1 MFSTLEERYMQK
13 SYREEAFKVREILE
27 EHHSWFSKSLPMIAS
42 ENITSLLVR
51 EVCASDFSHRYAE
64 GKPRKRFYQGC
75 RYIDEVEILTEE
87 LAKKLFE
94 AEYANVQ
101 PISGTVANLACFYSL
116 AKPGDLLMSLAVPHG
131 GHISHA
137 EISAAGVRGLRV
149 TTFPFDQ
156 EEMNIDVDKAAEKI
170 REKEPKIVLFGASI
184 FLFPHPVKELHDV
197 CREVGATIMYDAA
210 HVLGLIAGKQFQQPL
225 KEGVDVVSASRHKT
239 FPGPQGGLILAKQEY
254 GKKLSQ
260 AVFPGLVSNHH
271 LHHMAGFAVALAEM
285 LEFGE
290 AYAKQIV
297 KNSKALAQALNE
309 LGFDVLC
316 EHKGFTE
323 SHQVLVDV
331 SKQGGGAKVAENL
344 EKANIIINK
353 NLLPWDDITQSKNPS
368 GIRLG
373 TQELT
378 RLGMKEGEMEQIAE
392 FIKRIAIDNEPPEK
406 VKKDVEDLRKDFTKV
421 HYSFDQ
427 GDAYGYIKFF

>member
-1 MFSTLEERYMQK
+1 MN
-13 SYREEAFKVREILE
+13 RESAFRVREILE
-27 EHHSWFSKSLPMIAS
+27 EHHEWFSKSLPMIAS
-42 ENITSLLVR
+42 ENVTSLLVR

-64 GKPRKRFYQGC
+64 GPPGKRFYQGC
-75 RYIDEVEILTEE
+75 KYIDEVEFLTID

-116 AKPGDLLMSLAVPHG
+116 AKAGDTIISLQVPHG

-137 EISAAGVRGLRV
+137 EISAAGVRGLKV
-149 TTFPFDQ
+149 KTFPFD
-156 EEMNIDVDKAAEKI
+156 EKEMNIDVDKAEKKI
-170 REKEPKIVLFGASI
+170 REVKPRIVLFGASI
-184 FLFPHPVKELHDV
+184 FLFPHPVKELYDA
-197 CREVGATIMYDAA
+197 CKEVGATIMYDAA
-210 HVLGLIAGKQFQQPL
+210 HVLGLIAGKKFQQPL

-239 FPGPQGGLILAKQEY
+239 FPGPQGGVILAREEL
-254 GKKLSQ
+254 GKKISK

-290 AYAKQIV
+290 AYAEQIV
-297 KNSKALAQALNE
+297 KNSKALAQALYDE
-309 LGFDVLC
+309 GFNVLC

-331 SKQGGGAKVAENL
+331 SEQGGGTWVAESL

-353 NLLPWDDITQSKNPS
+353 NLLPWDDINKSANPS

-378 RLGMKEGEMEQIAE
+378 RLGMKEDEMQEIAKL
-392 FIKRIAIDNEPPEK
+392 IKKIAIDKQSPEK
-406 VKKDVEDLRKDFTKV
+406 VKKEVGELRKEFNKV
-421 HYSFDQ
+421 HYSFD
-427 GDAYGYIKFF
+427 GKAEAYNYIKFF